1 MAAKVVTFCNQ
12 KGGCGK
18 TSLSMQVA
26 GGFARR
32 GFRTLIVD
40 ADPQGTATRWSSAAP
55 DDTPFPATVAGL
67 SAAGG
72 KVHREVQKFIDDYD
86 LIVVDCPPAVDSP
99 VPQSALMVSDL
110 AFVPVI
116 PSPTDLWAAVGIRD
130 LIQRTQDVNEGLQA
144 RLVPNMVQPNTTLAK
159 EALDLLADFG
169 IPTAKGTFSLR
180 TAYRQAAVYG
190 STVHAL
196 KDQKAIDEVEALVTE
211 ALDLLGMPKRAP
223 KAVKRASA

>member
-1 MAAKVVTFCNQ
+1 MAAKIVTFCNQ

-32 GFRTLIVD
+32 GYRTLVVD
-40 ADPQGTATRWSSAAP
+40 ADPQGTATRWSSSAP
-55 DDTPFPATVAGL
+55 DATPFPATVAGL

-72 KVHREVQKFIDDYD
+72 KVHREVQKFINDYD
-86 LIVVDCPPAVDSP
+86 VIVVDCPPAVDSP

-130 LIQRTQDVNEGLQA
+130 LIQRTQDVNEGLHA

-169 IPTAKGTFSLR
+169 IPIARGSFSLR

-190 STVHAL
+190 STVHSL
-196 KDQKAIDEVEALVTE
+196 KDQKAIDEVEELVSE
-211 ALDLLGMPKRAP
+211 ALELLKLPKKAPKRAV
-223 KAVKRASA
+223 A

>member
-32 GFRTLIVD
+32 GYRTLIVD

-55 DDTPFPATVAGL
+55 DDNPFPATVAGL

-72 KVHREVQKFIDDYD
+72 KVHREVQKFINDYD
-86 LIVVDCPPAVDSP
+86 VIVVDCPPAVDSP

-159 EALDLLADFG
+159 EALELLADFG
-169 IPTAKGTFSLR
+169 IPPSKGSFSLR
-180 TAYRQAAVYG
+180 TAYRQSAVYG
-190 STVHAL
+190 STVHTL
-196 KDQKAIDEVEALVTE
+196 KDQKAIDEVEELVSE
-211 ALDLLGMPKRAP
+211 ALELLKLPKKAPKRAV
-223 KAVKRASA
+223 A

>member
-1 MAAKVVTFCNQ
+1 MAAKIVTFCNQ

-32 GFRTLIVD
+32 GYRTLVVD
-40 ADPQGTATRWSSAAP
+40 ADPQGTATRWSSSAP
-55 DDTPFPATVAGL
+55 DATPFPATVAGL

-72 KVHREVQKFIDDYD
+72 KVHREVQKFINDYD
-86 LIVVDCPPAVDSP
+86 VIVVDCPPAVDSP

-169 IPTAKGTFSLR
+169 IPIARGSFSLR

-190 STVHAL
+190 STVHSL
-196 KDQKAIDEVEALVTE
+196 KDQKAIDEVEELVSE
-211 ALDLLGMPKRAP
+211 ALELLKLPKKAPKRAV
-223 KAVKRASA
+223 A

>member
-1 MAAKVVTFCNQ
+1 MSAKVVTFCNQ

-26 GGFARR
+26 GGFAHR
-32 GFRTLIVD
+32 GYRTLIVD

-55 DDTPFPATVAGL
+55 DDNPFPATVAGL

-72 KVHREVQKFIDDYD
+72 KVHREVQKFINDYD
-86 LIVVDCPPAVDSP
+86 LIVIDCPPAVDSP

-110 AFVPVI
+110 ALVPVI

-130 LIQRTQDVNEGLQA
+130 LIKRTQDVNETLQA

-159 EALDLLADFG
+159 EALDLLRDFG
-169 IPTAKGTFSLR
+169 IPTAQNSFSLR

-190 STVHAL
+190 STVHSL
-196 KDQKAIDEVEALVTE
+196 KDARAIEEVEALVSE
-211 ALDLLGMPKRAP
+211 ALELLKLPKQAPKRM
-223 KAVKRASA
+223 KT